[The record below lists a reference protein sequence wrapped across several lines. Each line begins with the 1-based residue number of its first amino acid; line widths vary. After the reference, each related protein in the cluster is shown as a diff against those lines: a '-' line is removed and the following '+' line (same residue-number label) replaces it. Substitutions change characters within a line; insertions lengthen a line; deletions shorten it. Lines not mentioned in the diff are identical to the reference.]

1 MTEIEPCWDG
11 NSAPAPATR
20 LSIPRRVCPGVSAN
34 GNKGCFTLTA
44 THTWC
49 VWTSTS
55 PFPPL
60 SISPIFPFPP
70 LSLFLSVLHIYTH
83 THMCYNYSHKTL
95 TQPRAVEAETK
106 GIRTKALVD
115 FSWEVKVH
123 VLTLSLCWTETRLDG
138 LGPTR
143 RLEGQQPVAKW
154 E

>member
-1 MTEIEPCWDG
+1 MHLPQPPG
-11 NSAPAPATR
+11 SASHGGSAQVCQPMGIRVVSLSPRHTHGVCGPAR
-20 LSIPRRVCPGVSAN
+20 VHSLLSPSLPSSHSLLC
-34 GNKGCFTLTA
+34 
-44 THTWC
+44 
-49 VWTSTS
+49 
-55 PFPPL
+55 L
-60 SISPIFPFPP
+60 SF
-70 LSLFLSVLHIYTH
+70 FLSYTYTH
-83 THMCYNYSHKTL
+83 THTCYNYSHKTL